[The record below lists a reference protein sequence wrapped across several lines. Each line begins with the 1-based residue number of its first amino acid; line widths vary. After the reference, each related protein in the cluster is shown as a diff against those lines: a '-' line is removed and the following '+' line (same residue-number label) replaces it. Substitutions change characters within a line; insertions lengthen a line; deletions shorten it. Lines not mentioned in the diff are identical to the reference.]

1 MTVKTPEKL
10 SRLLILSK
18 KKKGLEYAKNK
29 MNLFVN
35 QALEILKEFE
45 NNESKSSLINL
56 VEYVV
61 KREK

>member
-1 MTVKTPEKL
+1 MYKRQIINIVKE
-10 SRLLILSK
+10 
-18 KKKGLEYAKNK
+18 KKGLEYAKNK

-35 QALEILKEFE
+35 EALEILKEFE

>member
-1 MTVKTPEKL
+1 
-10 SRLLILSK
+10 
-18 KKKGLEYAKNK
+18 

-35 QALEILKEFE
+35 EALEILKEFE

>member
-1 MTVKTPEKL
+1 ME
-10 SRLLILSK
+10 
-18 KKKGLEYAKNK
+18 
-29 MNLFVN
+29 MFVN

-45 NNESKSSLINL
+45 NNESKSSLVNL

>member
-1 MTVKTPEKL
+1 
-10 SRLLILSK
+10 
-18 KKKGLEYAKNK
+18 

-35 QALEILKEFE
+35 EALEILKEFK